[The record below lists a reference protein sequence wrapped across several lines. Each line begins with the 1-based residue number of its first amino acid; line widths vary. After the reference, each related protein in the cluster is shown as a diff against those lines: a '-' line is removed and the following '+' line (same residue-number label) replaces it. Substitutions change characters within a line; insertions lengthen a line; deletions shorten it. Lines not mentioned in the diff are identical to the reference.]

1 MNSIFST
8 VCSLSFVCLTYT
20 TISAISSC
28 GTHSGT
34 TQHIRADSTRTLSS
48 IATKLA
54 SLLLHIDCTSIAP
67 PAYAHAVKFHIVALR
82 PPRLHVVVLLTIHRD
97 SLFAVRLALRLAHAK
112 VQDND
117 NTLPPL
123 CLSTVNEPSLQ
134 HTSIY
139 PCALEFLFTYSS

>member
-34 TQHIRADSTRTLSS
+34 TQHNRADSTRTLSS

-54 SLLLHIDCTSIAP
+54 SLLLYIGCTSIAP

-82 PPRLHVVVLLTIHRD
+82 PSRLHMMVPFTIHRD
-97 SLFAVRLALRLAHAK
+97 FLLTVRQALKFVHAK

-117 NTLPPL
+117 NVLPPL
-123 CLSTVNEPSLQ
+123 CLPMVNGPPLQ
-134 HTSIY
+134 HPSIY
-139 PCALEFLFTYSS
+139 PCVLELLFTHSS